1 MFASSPARLAVVQ
14 PDSREVTLVPGF
26 TATVKLAATE
36 TGGISIVEHTF
47 DPGVLVP
54 PHRHTREDEISC
66 VIFGEIGFRSNGREV
81 SLGPGGYIVKPRGE
95 LHSMWNAGTEP
106 ARMIEI
112 VTPAG
117 FEKYFIELAEATAA
131 AGGRRPD
138 PSITAPIAERFGLTF
153 DFTEVPDL
161 VARHGLRP
169 FR

>member
-1 MFASSPARLAVVQ
+1 MIASSPARLAVVQ

-26 TATVKLAATE
+26 TATVKLAASE

-66 VIFGEIGFRSNGREV
+66 VIFGEIGFRSNDREV
-81 SLGPGGYIVKPRGE
+81 SLGAGGYIVKPRGE

-117 FEKYFIELAEATAA
+117 FERYFIELAEATAA
-131 AGGRRPD
+131 AGGRPD

-153 DFTEVPDL
+153 DFTQVPDL

>member
-1 MFASSPARLAVVQ
+1 MVASSTARLTVVQ

-26 TATVKLAATE
+26 TATVKLAASA

-66 VIFGEIGFRSNGREV
+66 VIFGEIGFRSNGHEV
-81 SLGPGGYIVKPRGE
+81 SLGAGGYIVKPRGE

-131 AGGRRPD
+131 AGGRPD
-138 PSITAPIAERFGLTF
+138 PSITAPIAERFGLSF
-153 DFTEVPDL
+153 DFTQVPDL

>member
-1 MFASSPARLAVVQ
+1 MIASSPARLAVVQ

-26 TATVKLAATE
+26 TATVKLAASE

-66 VIFGEIGFRSNGREV
+66 VIFGEIGFRSNDREV
-81 SLGPGGYIVKPRGE
+81 SLGAGGYIVKPRGE
-95 LHSMWNAGTEP
+95 MHSMWNAGTEP
-106 ARMIEI
+106 ARLIEI

-131 AGGRRPD
+131 AGGRPD
-138 PSITAPIAERFGLTF
+138 PSITAPIAERFGLSF
-153 DFTEVPDL
+153 DFTQVPDL

>member
-1 MFASSPARLAVVQ
+1 MVASSTARLTVVQ

-26 TATVKLAATE
+26 TATVKLAASA

-66 VIFGEIGFRSNGREV
+66 VIFGEIGFRSNGHEV
-81 SLGPGGYIVKPRGE
+81 SLGAGGYIVKPRGE
-95 LHSMWNAGTEP
+95 MHSMWNAGTEP

-131 AGGRRPD
+131 AGGRPD
-138 PSITAPIAERFGLTF
+138 PSITAPIAERFGLSF
-153 DFTEVPDL
+153 DFTQVPDL

>member
-1 MFASSPARLAVVQ
+1 
-14 PDSREVTLVPGF
+14 
-26 TATVKLAATE
+26 
-36 TGGISIVEHTF
+36 
-47 DPGVLVP
+47 LVP

-66 VIFGEIGFRSNGREV
+66 VIFGEIGFRSNGHEV
-81 SLGPGGYIVKPRGE
+81 SLGAGGYIVKPRGE
-95 LHSMWNAGTEP
+95 MHSMWNAGTEP

-131 AGGRRPD
+131 AGGRPD
-138 PSITAPIAERFGLTF
+138 PSITAPIAERFGLSF
-153 DFTEVPDL
+153 DFTQVPDL